1 MTKINNAIRTI
12 ILVDITNNNALQNKE
27 INIQDKNVFSQED
40 KNKLYESKKNKKK
53 KLFRIYASD
62 YKRTMF
68 KEHKWVSAFYIISI
82 IIFFVILIS
91 STLCLLLIDD
101 KIDKYVYTSMILFF
115 GGGLYTL
122 PYFAYKFCLISQT
135 YGDFNKLLNE
145 KILLTDIGFNYYYSD
160 KLYNQV
166 EDISIFKFEI
176 NYKNI
181 DYVEYDKRVD
191 ELFVYG
197 NIGIYEYKDNEWKLI
212 KFADEKDNSIPTGV
226 LIQNV
231 YDINLIDL
239 FKNNNVTVK
248 EYNYLDRR
256 KKEKLAEKVGI

>member
-1 MTKINNAIRTI
+1 M
-12 ILVDITNNNALQNKE
+12 
-27 INIQDKNVFSQED
+27 
-40 KNKLYESKKNKKK
+40 
-53 KLFRIYASD
+53 LF
-62 YKRTMF
+62 
-68 KEHKWVSAFYIISI
+68 
-82 IIFFVILIS
+82 
-91 STLCLLLIDD
+91 DD

-212 KFADEKDNSIPTGV
+212 KFADEKDNSTPTGV